1 MIQISFAARIRTGV
15 RKYGHTTPSLR
26 ELGWS
31 SNERQL
37 RVRDAI
43 MVFKAWRF
51 CVCKIVVVTGKQLLW
66 DRGGGVRA
74 EAVWEFSLV

>member
-1 MIQISFAARIRTGV
+1 MIRTGV
-15 RKYGHTTPSLR
+15 RKYEHTTPSLR
-26 ELGWS
+26 ELGCS

-51 CVCKIVVVTGKQLLW
+51 FKVPLPFGVKRRTFQETNQTQIWVNLNEVKIVCW
-66 DRGGGVRA
+66 VRRQT
-74 EAVWEFSLV
+74 